1 MLYTETNIYLV
12 RHGET
17 EWNQQNRLQGNQ
29 NSPLTVIGKQQAYD
43 VKKSLDQYEI
53 HQAYVSPLKRARD
66 TLDIILKDRKLEV
79 IISNNLREINLGP
92 WEGKTREEIAQ
103 SHPDEY
109 KMFWG
114 EPDAFVLSGAE
125 TFQALQRRVV
135 EGLEHI
141 FSKGE
146 NNNILVVS
154 HWIAIKVAIAHYTS
168 TPLSLLSSI
177 ANLGNGTFLRLTR
190 RGDDVSIHQYR

>member
-92 WEGKTREEIAQ
+92 WEGKTREETAQ

-114 EPDAFVLSGAE
+114 ESDAFVLSGAE

-135 EGLEHI
+135 EGLENI
-141 FSKGE
+141 FSEGE

-154 HWIAIKVAIAHYTS
+154 HWIAIKVALAHYTS

-177 ANLGNGTFLRLTR
+177 ANPGNGTFFRLTR

>member
-1 MLYTETNIYLV
+1 MCKETNIFLV

-17 EWNQQNRLQGNQ
+17 EWNQQNRLQRHQ
-29 NSPLTVIGKQQAYD
+29 NSPLTVIWKQLAYD

-92 WEGKTREEIAQ
+92 WEGRTREETAQ

-125 TFQALQRRVV
+125 TFRQLQHRMV
-135 EGLEHI
+135 EELEYI
-141 FSKGE
+141 FSKGK
-146 NNNILVVS
+146 NNNTLVVS
-154 HWIAIKVAIAHYTS
+154 HWMAIKVALAHYTS
-168 TPLSLLSSI
+168 TPLYLLSSI
-177 ANLGNGTFLRLTR
+177 ANPGNGTFLCLTR
-190 RGDDVSIHQYR
+190 QGDDVFIH